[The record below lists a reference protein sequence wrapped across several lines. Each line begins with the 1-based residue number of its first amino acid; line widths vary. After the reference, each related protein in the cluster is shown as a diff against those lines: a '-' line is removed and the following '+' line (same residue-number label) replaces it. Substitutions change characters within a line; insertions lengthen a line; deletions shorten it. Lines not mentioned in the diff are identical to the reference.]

1 VQPLQQEALN
11 AAGALRRFALFA
23 VALLAMGAMAS
34 PLGPDGA
41 AGRSLPG
48 KFVWLD
54 LATENPASARAFYGA
69 VFGWRFRDA
78 AGVPASY
85 ALIENASGKVA
96 GVFRHERPAG
106 ATVGARWL
114 ALISVSDPQRA
125 ASLVRER
132 GGEVLLPPKAFRG
145 RGTHAV
151 FRDPDGA
158 VFGVL
163 ASEDGD
169 PPDTPVEDG
178 DLFWLDLFAP
188 DPAKSAAFYAAIAG
202 YQVDVGDVAGRTR
215 TILSTSGIAR
225 AGVARM
231 PPGVNRPA
239 WLPYILVDN
248 VPATLERVRRA
259 GGKVVMPPRAD
270 LLAGNLAVIADRE
283 GGVIGIV
290 NWVGDG
296 APGATR

>member
-1 VQPLQQEALN
+1 MSRYVT
-11 AAGALRRFALFA
+11 FAIA
-23 VALLAMGAMAS
+23 VALFTTGAMAS

-69 VFGWRFRDA
+69 VFGWKFRDVEGA
-78 AGVPASY
+78 PASY

-114 ALISVSDPQRA
+114 ALISVRDAQETAR
-125 ASLVRER
+125 LVRER
-132 GGEVLLPPKAFRG
+132 GGEVLVAPKAVRG

-151 FRDPDGA
+151 FRDPEGA

-163 ASEDGD
+163 AAEGGD
-169 PPDTPVEDG
+169 PPDTPVEEG
-178 DLFWLDLFAP
+178 DVFWLDLFAA
-188 DPAKSAAFYAAIAG
+188 DPAKAATFYAALAG
-202 YQVDVGDVAGRTR
+202 YDVDVGDVAGRRR
-215 TILSTSGIAR
+215 TLLSTSGIAR
-225 AGVARM
+225 AGIAHL
-231 PPGVNRPA
+231 PAGAGRPA
-239 WLPYILVDN
+239 WLPYILVDD
-248 VPATLERVRRA
+248 VPATLGRVRQA
-259 GGKVVMPPRAD
+259 GGRVVMEPRAD

-283 GGVIGIV
+283 GGAIGIV
-290 NWVGDG
+290 NWVGDAG
-296 APGATR
+296 APGASR